1 MKHKPSNHGAA
12 RRPVLIAFTAIAA
25 AMIWAIGPASAS
37 GDAARGE
44 TLYQQC
50 EDCHSIDENDVGPM
64 HRGVVGRLAGTV
76 PDYDYSPALRN
87 AKIPWTEEN
96 LDKWLSN
103 PQDFIPGARMF
114 YNVKSPR
121 DRADIIAF
129 LRERAAVPAPG
140 DGKPAQTSA
149 R

>member
-1 MKHKPSNHGAA
+1 MEPRSNSPGAA
-12 RRPVLIAFTAIAA
+12 HRRALMAFMATAA
-25 AMIWAIGPASAS
+25 AMMFAVGPANAA

-44 TLYQQC
+44 ILYQQC

-76 PDYDYSPALRN
+76 PDYHYSSALRN

-96 LDKWLSN
+96 LDKWLTN
-103 PQDFIPGARMF
+103 PQEFIPGARMF
-114 YNVKSPR
+114 YNVKNPQ

-129 LRERAAVPAPG
+129 LKDRAAAPARRASLP
-140 DGKPAQTSA
+140 
-149 R
+149 

>member
-1 MKHKPSNHGAA
+1 MDYRSNRDGAA
-12 RRPVLIAFTAIAA
+12 PHWVLVTCTAVMTAVTAA
-25 AMIWAIGPASAS
+25 ISPANAS

-96 LDKWLSN
+96 LDKWLTN
-103 PQDFIPGARMF
+103 PQEFIPGARMF
-114 YNVKSPR
+114 YIVKDPR
-121 DRADIIAF
+121 DRADII
-129 LRERAAVPAPG
+129 
-140 DGKPAQTSA
+140 
-149 R
+149 